1 MKQKITMN
9 NEPTLRDIYDMMVR
23 LNDRMERIE
32 RNIESNHD
40 ISWSTDHLKTISDWT
55 GGAIVNLDH
64 LSCLFETDNNTLP
77 AFKKCI
83 MFNRETADNELPV
96 RKHKNTVYVLNDD
109 RRWAKWNDE
118 NTRLFIQV
126 IWQKFIGLDVNTPP
140 DPSCGDDINL
150 LRRKS
155 VIGMR
160 KTLYDVKKNRAQ
172 INAWIGTLAQN

>member
-1 MKQKITMN
+1 MN
-9 NEPTLRDIYDMMVR
+9 SEPTLRDLYDMMVK

-32 RNIESNHD
+32 RNMVSNPD
-40 ISWSTDHLKTISDWT
+40 MAWSTEDLKPMSDW
-55 GGAIVNLDH
+55 IRDVVVNGDH
-64 LSCLFETDNNTLP
+64 LSCLFETDNNSFT
-77 AFKKCI
+77 AFKQCI
-83 MFNRETADNELPV
+83 LFNRDELGNELPV

-109 RRWAKWNDE
+109 RRWVKWNDE
-118 NTRLFIQV
+118 NTRLLVQI
-126 IWQKFIGLDVNTPP
+126 IWQKFVGLDVNTPA
-140 DPSCGDDINL
+140 DPSCDVDMNL